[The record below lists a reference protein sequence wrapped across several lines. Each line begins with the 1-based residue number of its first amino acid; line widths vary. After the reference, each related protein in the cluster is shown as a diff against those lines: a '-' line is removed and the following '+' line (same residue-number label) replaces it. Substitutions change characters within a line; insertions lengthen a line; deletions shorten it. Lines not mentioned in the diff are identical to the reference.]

1 MDQTSQTVLVKRR
14 SFVTPLGCKVE
25 RVVRYDA
32 NTRLITEDIV
42 LSHPLELVEV
52 AVGRETILDRLYTRR
67 RL

>member
-1 MDQTSQTVLVKRR
+1 MLVKRR

-25 RVVRYDA
+25 RAVRYDA